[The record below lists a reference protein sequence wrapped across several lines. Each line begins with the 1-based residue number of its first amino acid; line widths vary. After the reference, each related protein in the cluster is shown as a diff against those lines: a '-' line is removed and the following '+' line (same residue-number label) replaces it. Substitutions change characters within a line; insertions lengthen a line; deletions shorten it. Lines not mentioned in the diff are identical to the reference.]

1 MAVTL
6 DTKHLIGYGLAILL
20 ALGLTYSIEARI
32 ADKADSRATAAE
44 AQLVLIQKQNTDF
57 QASVQKQLDAL
68 ASQNQTLTNA
78 LAAQKKI
85 DSSLTPSQLG
95 ERVATLTDVP
105 KNEVTPLENGH
116 FDLTSNAVLQAALKL
131 EEVPVLTQQLA
142 NETQSLDLEKQAHN
156 SDVVAGNAALAA
168 CKTDVAK
175 VTADARKSKWKW
187 FAAGVVIGFLGRAF
201 TYK

>member
-1 MAVTL
+1 MVI
-6 DTKHLIGYGLAILL
+6 DTKHIIGWGLAVLL
-20 ALGLTYSIEARI
+20 ALGLVYAIEARV
-32 ADKADSRATAAE
+32 ADKADARANTAE

-105 KNEVTPLENGH
+105 KSEVTPLENGH

-142 NETQSLDLEKQAHN
+142 NETQALDLEKQAHK
-156 SDVVAGNAALAA
+156 SDLDASNAALVA

-175 VTADARKSKWKW
+175 VTANARKAKWKW
-187 FAAGVVIGFLGRAF
+187 FAAGVVVGFLGRAF